1 MITSHCRWD
10 CEGGGGVH
18 DFIGVALSKLVIT
31 KDSTLA
37 KNHKSN
43 TATRLFC
50 NNCGCSIDMQFDEE
64 KHTFW
69 FCRGEL
75 MVIETHRNLVC
86 CLFLNSSPNPIGCTL
101 APSPWG
107 YPELLGFGRY
117 SISTVQRVRGRYCS
131 PVHKAEKTQIPKML
145 SSY

>member
-10 CEGGGGVH
+10 CEGGGGARFYRRSSFQTRH
-18 DFIGVALSKLVIT
+18 H

-37 KNHKSN
+37 KNHRSN

-86 CLFLNSSPNPIGCTL
+86 
-101 APSPWG
+101 
-107 YPELLGFGRY
+107 
-117 SISTVQRVRGRYCS
+117 
-131 PVHKAEKTQIPKML
+131 
-145 SSY
+145 